1 MDADQFLLAF
11 PDLTSILGQDE
22 DAKQDVALRCWERRD
37 SIRVLPSYAR
47 RAAKNLRSDGL
58 RRQRRRSVPNS
69 EGVPLSLADPKPSPL
84 ERVERAEAVRGIL
97 GAIPDLPPRQREA
110 VEALDLRS
118 ERLVDAAARLR
129 RTPGALRSDRWRG
142 RHALREALINGADRA
157 G

>member
-1 MDADQFLLAF
+1 MLE
-11 PDLTSILGQDE
+11 LTLIPTNDE
-22 DAKQDVALRCWERRD
+22 DTNTTSRTAAEVIPQHPRPPR
-37 SIRVLPSYAR
+37 YAR
-47 RAAKNLRSDGL
+47 RAAANHRRSDGL

-69 EGVPLSLADPKPSPL
+69 EGVLLSLADPKPSPL